1 MISLRI
7 LCSILKNEKSQNGG
21 KSSYTPTWYQ
31 YEDEDYM
38 DLLKKDIKFNPM
50 PGMTVSGPCTW
61 ETKVTRMENRIPRRI
76 SEVFCREGGAPC
88 GDSPTFKVSQSYLS
102 FGISKIR
109 TWIIGFSNI
118 FMTFV
123 LQFQCQQLT
132 TQMDVAYTMNL
143 NDTSSQGQ
151 VGSEVVVHKRNVMV
165 AIGCGCV
172 QSRPRRLQQF
182 MQMMVE
188 KKKRNQESGR
198 SIGDG
203 ERISSNSN

>member
-1 MISLRI
+1 MLSYSFHFFVLLAISAATFA
-7 LCSILKNEKSQNGG
+7 SILKNEKSQNGG

-109 TWIIGFSNI
+109 T
-118 FMTFV
+118 
-123 LQFQCQQLT
+123 
-132 TQMDVAYTMNL
+132 
-143 NDTSSQGQ
+143 
-151 VGSEVVVHKRNVMV
+151 
-165 AIGCGCV
+165 
-172 QSRPRRLQQF
+172 
-182 MQMMVE
+182 
-188 KKKRNQESGR
+188 
-198 SIGDG
+198 
-203 ERISSNSN
+203 

>member
-1 MISLRI
+1 MKKRYFHSIDSLRFFAF
-7 LCSILKNEKSQNGG
+7 LKV
-21 KSSYTPTWYQ
+21 Y
-31 YEDEDYM
+31 
-38 DLLKKDIKFNPM
+38 LLHLPIQ
-50 PGMTVSGPCTW
+50 
-61 ETKVTRMENRIPRRI
+61 
-76 SEVFCREGGAPC
+76 
-88 GDSPTFKVSQSYLS
+88 GDFP
-102 FGISKIR
+102 I
-109 TWIIGFSNI
+109 FS
-118 FMTFV
+118 FV

>member
-1 MISLRI
+1 MLSYSFHFFVLLAISAATFA
-7 LCSILKNEKSQNGG
+7 SILKNEKRQNGG

-88 GDSPTFKVSQSYLS
+88 GDSPTFK
-102 FGISKIR
+102 
-109 TWIIGFSNI
+109 
-118 FMTFV
+118 
-123 LQFQCQQLT
+123 CQQLT